1 MDPSSGFSGRGGQ
14 GRVEFFGSSSRST
27 GAMSI
32 VNAVSQSSSVP
43 RGRSV
48 AVVIVAAGSG
58 SRAAADGEAPKQYR
72 AIAGRPVLARTLD
85 VFFAHPAVAQV
96 VVAINPLHR
105 DLYDAATSECS
116 GDDRLLPPIGGGA
129 TRQASVLAGLRSL
142 APYSPDLVLV
152 HDAARPFVT
161 VDVLDRCIE
170 RLSTADGAL
179 VAVGVVDTMRRA
191 DPTGRIGE
199 TVPRDGLWAAQTPQ
213 GFRFAPLLAAHEA
226 AETAGRDDFTDDA
239 GVAEWAGLDV
249 RIVEGD
255 PANLKL
261 TTNDDFAR
269 AETRLMLD
277 RFVRLADIRVGSGY
291 DVHALI
297 PGDGVTLCGVLIP
310 FDRRLEGHSDADV
323 AMHALTDAIL
333 GAIGDGDIGAHFP
346 PSQAQWRGCDSSVFL
361 KDAVARVEARGGM
374 IAHVDVTIVA
384 EAPKVG
390 PHREAMRLR
399 LADIL
404 GIAVDRVAVKATT
417 NEKLGF
423 VGRREGIASLATA
436 TVRLPLD

>member
-1 MDPSSGFSGRGGQ
+1 MRL
-14 GRVEFFGSSSRST
+14 EFLGSPSRST

-32 VNAVSQSSSVP
+32 VNAVSQSLSETK
-43 RGRSV
+43 GCSV

-72 AIAGRPVLARTLD
+72 MLAGRPVLARTLD
-85 VFFAHPAVAQV
+85 VFLAHPAVRHV
-96 VVAINPLHR
+96 VVAINPAHGDLFDDATR
-105 DLYDAATSECS
+105 DRAGDA
-116 GDDRLLPPIGGGA
+116 RLSAPISGGA
-129 TRQASVLAGLRSL
+129 TRQASVLAGLRAL
-142 APYSPDLVLV
+142 APHAPDLVLV

-161 VDVLDRCIE
+161 MEVLERCIA
-170 RLSTADGAL
+170 RLEEAEGAL

-191 DPTGRIGE
+191 DTTGRIGE

-226 AETAGRDDFTDDA
+226 AAAAGRSDFTDDA
-239 GVAEWAGLDV
+239 GLADWAGLDV

-277 RFVRLADIRVGSGY
+277 RFARFADVRVGSGY

-346 PSQAQWRGCDSSVFL
+346 PSQAQWRGCDSAVFL

-374 IAHVDVTIVA
+374 IAHVDVTVVA

-390 PHREAMRLR
+390 PHREVMRVR
-399 LADIL
+399 LAEIL
-404 GIAVDRVAVKATT
+404 GIDVDRVAVKATT

-423 VGRREGIASLATA
+423 VGRREGIAALATA